1 MKKREL
7 DPCGRVTAA
16 DLLAVAGGCEP
27 AAAAPAPA
35 AAAPAAA
42 VAVPVA
48 TAFQMTPTA
57 FTATAV
63 TASSLTHL
71 RMTANSY
78 QYSVAIAGSFAPDG
92 TPIPPVHIVQTAATP
107 GIPG

>member
-7 DPCGRVTAA
+7 DLCGLITAA
-16 DLLAVAGGCEP
+16 DLFAVAGGCEP
-27 AAAAPAPA
+27 AAAAAPAPA
-35 AAAPAAA
+35 AAS
-42 VAVPVA
+42 VA
-48 TAFQMTPTA
+48 TTFQLTPTA
-57 FTATAV
+57 LTATAV

-71 RMTANSY
+71 RMTASSY

>member
-7 DPCGRVTAA
+7 DLIGAITSA
-16 DLLAVAGGCEP
+16 DLRAAAGGCEP
-27 AAAAPAPA
+27 AAAAAPAPA
-35 AAAPAAA
+35 AAAVAIPAATA
-42 VAVPVA
+42 VEV
-48 TAFQMTPTA
+48 TPTA
-57 FTATAV
+57 FLATAV

-71 RMTANSY
+71 RMTPTSY

-92 TPIPPVHIVQTAATP
+92 TPIPPVHIVQTMATP

>member
-1 MKKREL
+1 
-7 DPCGRVTAA
+7 
-16 DLLAVAGGCEP
+16 
-27 AAAAPAPA
+27 
-35 AAAPAAA
+35 
-42 VAVPVA
+42 
-48 TAFQMTPTA
+48 
-57 FTATAV
+57 V

>member
-7 DPCGRVTAA
+7 DLRGLVTAA

-27 AAAAPAPA
+27 AAAPAPA